1 MQNEQKENNL
11 ILGVR
16 KEYPFFE
23 AAIKK
28 ITSKEKFYD
37 IHTSL
42 KHEEHIDISH
52 YYFIFQIADEN
63 ALENAILSLTKTQI
77 EVILCELP
85 KLLEIFH
92 ETRITLIFRMRY
104 RKYMFR
110 ILYLLWQDYYDRER
124 FHNLFLYVLN
134 HPKSVNYV
142 KEVNFSVET
151 LRSLVLAK
159 QVENKFVEIARSEK
173 LDMREF
179 LSFHKI
185 NRDSIIAIDVMGIFF
200 LFCSAEEYIEIG
212 SERVIIALMRS
223 DMKNQAKILSN
234 MIQKLSSEDRII
246 LKDVFR
252 YFYYKYN
259 APGVE
264 INHEFW
270 KILPSNILE
279 AVQDEFNSTKWN

>member
-1 MQNEQKENNL
+1 MQEDQKENDL
-11 ILGVR
+11 ILGVK

-23 AAIKK
+23 AAIKTIAGK
-28 ITSKEKFYD
+28 NKFYD

-42 KHEEHIDISH
+42 NHEGNIAVAN
-52 YYFIFQIADEN
+52 YYFLFQIADEKV
-63 ALENAILSLTKTQI
+63 LENAILSLTKTQV

-85 KLLEIFH
+85 KLLEIFS
-92 ETRITLIFRMRY
+92 ESRITPIFRVRY

-110 ILYLLWQDYYDRER
+110 ILYLLWQDHYDNER

-134 HPKSVNYV
+134 HPKSAEYV

-151 LRSLVLAK
+151 LRSLVFAK
-159 QVENKFVEIARSEK
+159 EVESKFVEIARSEQR
-173 LDMREF
+173 DMREF
-179 LSFHKI
+179 LTYHNI

-200 LFCSAEEYIEIG
+200 LFCSAQEYLEIG
-212 SERVIIALMRS
+212 SERVIIALMRA

-234 MIQKLSSEDRII
+234 MIKKLSPEDRIE
-246 LKDVFR
+246 LKDVFH

-259 APGVE
+259 APGAE

-270 KILPSNILE
+270 NMLSPNVLE
-279 AVQDEFNSTKWN
+279 SVQDEFNSIQWN